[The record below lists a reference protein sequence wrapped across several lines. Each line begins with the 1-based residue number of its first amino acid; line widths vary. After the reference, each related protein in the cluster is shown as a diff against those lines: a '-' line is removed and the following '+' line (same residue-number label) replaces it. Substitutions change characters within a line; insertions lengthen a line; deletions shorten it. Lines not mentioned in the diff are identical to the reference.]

1 MISVH
6 PYLFFG
12 LFDLA
17 ALLLAGCGILFWKWR
32 QQSNRLKLIDTHWA
46 EARAAMEAAIAALQ
60 GGRGSGNERRIAS
73 FRAMQ
78 HMFDAD
84 PCSGSGAWKACS
96 NAVVALVSDLE
107 SELQRA
113 SEELRRL
120 SLEGEDEPKAGR
132 EGTVW
137 HGLDGNSPTHN
148 ESEHDSWNG
157 LGDMEKLVDDQQR
170 QLRELA
176 RYRSAVSDL
185 SVRLGR
191 VNLANQKLL
200 EYLRSVCSDERYRF
214 LQQMVDKFQH
224 GGQELDSVV
233 LELEREKQHLEPR
246 IAALTEQNEQLQATL
261 KQQRRQLEKA
271 LQDKADL
278 KATIDEQEKRIA
290 MRNKSY
296 DRLHKKF
303 DALRREYLT
312 LYELATKGGKG
323 VRSSSEL

>member
-12 LFDLA
+12 LLDLA
-17 ALLLAGCGILFWKWR
+17 AVLLAACGFLLWKWR

-46 EARAAMEAAIAALQ
+46 EARAAMEAAIAALH
-60 GGRGSGNERRIAS
+60 GAGNERRIAS
-73 FRAMQ
+73 YRAMQ
-78 HMFDAD
+78 HLFDPD
-84 PCSGSGAWKACS
+84 PCTGSGAWKTCS

-107 SELQRA
+107 AELKRA
-113 SEELRRL
+113 SDELRRL
-120 SLEGEDEPKAGR
+120 SLEGDDEPKPGR
-132 EGTVW
+132 EGTARL
-137 HGLDGNSPTHN
+137 GQDGMPSAHDEFER
-148 ESEHDSWNG
+148 ESWRG
-157 LGDMEKLVDDQQR
+157 LGDMEKLVDDQHR

-176 RYRSAVSDL
+176 RYRGAVSDL
-185 SVRLGR
+185 SERLGR

-200 EYLRSVCSDERYRF
+200 EYLRSVCSDDRYRF

-233 LELEREKQHLEPR
+233 LELEKEKQHLEPR
-246 IAALTEQNEQLQATL
+246 IALLSEQNEHLQATL
-261 KQQRRQLEKA
+261 KQQRRQLERA

-278 KATIDEQEKRIA
+278 KATVDEQEKRIA

-312 LYELATKGGKG
+312 LYELATKGGKSI
-323 VRSSSEL
+323 RSSSGL

>member
-6 PYLFFG
+6 SYLFFG
-12 LFDLA
+12 LLELS
-17 ALLLAGCGILFWKWR
+17 ALLLAGCGFLFWKWR
-32 QQSNRLKLIDTHWA
+32 RQSSRLKLIDTHWA
-46 EARAAMEAAIAALQ
+46 EARGAMEAAIVALH
-60 GGRGSGNERRIAS
+60 GAGNERRVAS
-73 FRAMQ
+73 YRAMQ
-78 HMFDAD
+78 HLFDPD
-84 PCSGSGAWKACS
+84 PCTGSGAWKACS

-107 SELQRA
+107 AELRRA
-113 SEELRRL
+113 SDELRRL
-120 SLEGEDEPKAGR
+120 SLEGDDGPNPERQGAAPLGR
-132 EGTVW
+132 
-137 HGLDGNSPTHN
+137 DGNSLAN
-148 ESEHDSWNG
+148 DESDRDSWNG
-157 LGDMEKLVDDQQR
+157 LGDMEKLVDDQHR

-176 RYRSAVSDL
+176 RYRSAVADL
-185 SVRLGR
+185 SERLGR

-200 EYLRSVCSDERYRF
+200 EYLRSVSSDERYRS
-214 LQQMVDKFQH
+214 LQQMLDKLQF

-233 LELEREKQHLEPR
+233 MELEKEKQHLEPR
-246 IAALTEQNEQLQATL
+246 IVALTEQNEHLQATL

-271 LQDKADL
+271 SQDKADL

-323 VRSSSEL
+323 VRSSSGL